1 MGADVW
7 AVIAVLFFWVWVA
20 SFLVGIFRSCPVRG
34 EFKSVTAMIW
44 GAVVLVSGGLWVV
57 GLLKAA

>member
-7 AVIAVLFFWVWVA
+7 AIIAVLFFWLWAA
-20 SFLVGIFRSCPVRG
+20 SFLMAIFHACPARG
-34 EFKSVTAMIW
+34 ELRSVPAMIW
-44 GAVVLVSGGLWVV
+44 GTIVLMSGGLWVV